1 MQFIRPGFLSITWLN
16 WVSCRRST
24 PLSSAKER
32 MIARAAR
39 EIAPGMVVNLGIG
52 LPTRVVNHLAA
63 DFPVCLHTENG
74 LAGIGPALPPEQADR
89 NLIDA
94 GGGYVSTVPGSA
106 FFDSATSFAMVR
118 SGRLDLTMLG
128 AFEVGANGDLANW
141 KIPGKFSPGAG
152 GGIELAQ
159 KARRVVVLTTHTDRA
174 GNPKLKAECALPLTA
189 RGCVARIFTDL
200 AVIDVSPQG
209 FVLAE
214 TAKGVSAAEVA
225 EATGAPLIRP
235 DTDLPAF

>member
-1 MQFIRPGFLSITWLN
+1 M
-16 WVSCRRST
+16 
-24 PLSSAKER
+24 SSAKNR

-52 LPTRVVNHLAA
+52 MPTKVVNHLAS

-74 LAGIGPALPPEQADR
+74 LTGIGPVLPPDRADR

-94 GGGYVSTVPGSA
+94 GGAYVSTIPGSA

-128 AFEVGANGDLANW
+128 AFEVAANGDLANW
-141 KIPGKFSPGAG
+141 KIPGKFSPGVG

-174 GNPKLKAECALPLTA
+174 GAPKLKQQCTLPLTA
-189 RGCVARIFTDL
+189 RGCVARVFTDM
-200 AVIDVSPQG
+200 AVIDITERGFALIETLKGISPG
-209 FVLAE
+209 
-214 TAKGVSAAEVA
+214 EVA
-225 EATGAPLIRP
+225 NATDAPLI
-235 DTDLPAF
+235 LPEAPPPTF

>member
-1 MQFIRPGFLSITWLN
+1 MSNAR
-16 WVSCRRST
+16 
-24 PLSSAKER
+24 ER
-32 MIARAAR
+32 MVARAAR

-52 LPTRVVNHLAA
+52 LPTKVINHLSA

-74 LAGIGPALPPEQADR
+74 LAGIGPTLPPEMADR

-94 GGGYVSTVPGSA
+94 GGAYVSTVPGSA

-141 KIPGKFSPGAG
+141 KIPGKFSPGVG

-159 KARRVVVLTTHTDRA
+159 KARRVVVLTAHTDRA
-174 GNPKLKAECALPLTA
+174 GNPKLKAACSLPLTA
-189 RGCVARIFTDL
+189 HRCVARIFTEM
-200 AVIDVSPQG
+200 AVIDVGPQG
-209 FVLAE
+209 FVLVEMAQ
-214 TAKGVSAAEVA
+214 GVSLPEVI
-225 EATGAPLIRP
+225 EATGAPLVIP
-235 DTDLPAF
+235 QTPPATF